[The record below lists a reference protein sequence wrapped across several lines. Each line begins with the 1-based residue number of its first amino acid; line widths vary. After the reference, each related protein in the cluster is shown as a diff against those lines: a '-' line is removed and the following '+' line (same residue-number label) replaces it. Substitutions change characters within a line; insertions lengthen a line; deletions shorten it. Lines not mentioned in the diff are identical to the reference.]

1 MSFFSGSRC
10 CISPALAE
18 KQRCYVFFHRSI
30 NDHHPVFFS
39 WNAALVLV
47 YSLSCDMN
55 FRGSGILTNTL
66 EWWIKRSRMAA
77 VSALSWWYPPQKITS
92 SDIIITTKW
101 HRNYHRMTDKLPEGK
116 FLCFPSESAVLADK
130 TTGRCLSYFII
141 LLVLRT
147 DKDITNDWQ
156 RGYHTL
162 TPSLPCKDDLITR
175 EWHEVTF
182 GMSKLF
188 PGILDF

>member
-101 HRNYHRMTDKLPEGK
+101 HRNY
-116 FLCFPSESAVLADK
+116 
-130 TTGRCLSYFII
+130 
-141 LLVLRT
+141 
-147 DKDITNDWQ
+147 Q
-156 RGYHTL
+156 RLTERYHTL
-162 TPSLPCKDDLITR
+162 TPSLPCKDDLIIKSDTSLPLECPIIPSCR
-175 EWHEVTF
+175 WTKPHIWGRRTF
-182 GMSKLF
+182 VKNTYSHCTNSDKNVLAGDSRF
-188 PGILDF
+188 QH